1 MKFAYI
7 LALVGSASSSEVTR
21 NFADYTSDLSYLRKS
36 KKTLEEPCACG
47 NGKAKIFGV
56 RGPHAALVPV
66 AELYNAQLE
75 DGALEIE
82 ICFGSER

>member
-1 MKFAYI
+1 MKSA
-7 LALVGSASSSEVTR
+7 LLMALVGSTSSLEVTR
-21 NFADYTSDLSYLRKS
+21 SFADYMSALSYFQQSDDKLK
-36 KKTLEEPCACG
+36 EPCACG

-56 RGPHAALVPV
+56 RGPHAALVPA

-75 DGALEIE
+75 DGSLEIE